1 MQGIPR
7 FVLAALAVAAS
18 ACSGSEDLSDVRAE
32 VADLRAEQ
40 RAMRQEIREI
50 RESLPKSTAAEEEAA
65 STEPP
70 AAAPDEAPAEPPPAA
85 AAAAPADPKA
95 PKAAPAAPAG
105 TPGKPPAQGSVNI
118 QVESNPA
125 GAAVYLADKK
135 VGVTPVI
142 LQTQVGSSEINVRL
156 EKKGYR
162 PRLMTL
168 RPEEDTKISVQ
179 LAKKSE

>member
-1 MQGIPR
+1 VRRIQP
-7 FVLAALAVAAS
+7 FPLAALAAALC
-18 ACSGSEDLSDVRAE
+18 ACAGSDEDLTDVRAE

-40 RAMRQEIREI
+40 RAMRQEIREL
-50 RESLPKSTAAEEEAA
+50 RESLPKSTAAQEEAA
-65 STEPP
+65 P
-70 AAAPDEAPAEPPPAA
+70 AAAPDEVPAEPPAA
-85 AAAAPADPKA
+85 AAAPVPAGSKDPKPA
-95 PKAAPAAPAG
+95 PSASAG
-105 TPGKPPAQGSVNI
+105 KTGAPPAQGSVNI

-135 VGVTPVI
+135 VGETPVM
-142 LQTQVGSSEINVRL
+142 LRTPVGSSEISMRL

>member
-1 MQGIPR
+1 MQR
-7 FVLAALAVAAS
+7 LQLFVLAALAAAAS
-18 ACSGSEDLSDVRAE
+18 GCSGNDEDLSDVRAE

-40 RAMRQEIREI
+40 RAMRQEIREL
-50 RESLPKSTAAEEEAA
+50 RESLPKSTAGEEPAA
-65 STEPP
+65 SSEPP
-70 AAAPDEAPAEPPPAA
+70 AAAPDQAPAS
-85 AAAAPADPKA
+85 AAAAPAEPKDPKA
-95 PKAAPAAPAG
+95 VPAPPA
-105 TPGKPPAQGSVNI
+105 GKPPAQGSVNI

-135 VGVTPVI
+135 VGETPVI
-142 LQTQVGSSEINVRL
+142 LKTQVGSSEISVRL

>member
-1 MQGIPR
+1 MLRIQPLLLP
-7 FVLAALAVAAS
+7 VLAVAAGS
-18 ACSGSEDLSDVRAE
+18 CSGSEEDLSDLRAE

-40 RAMRQEIREI
+40 RAMRQEIREL
-50 RESLPKSTAAEEEAA
+50 RESPPKSTAGGEPAP

-70 AAAPDEAPAEPPPAA
+70 AAPLDEAPAEPASPPASA
-85 AAAAPADPKA
+85 DAKDPKA
-95 PKAAPAAPAG
+95 PPATATGAG
-105 TPGKPPAQGSVNI
+105 KPSKPPAQGSVNI

-135 VGVTPVI
+135 IGLTPVI
-142 LQTQVGSSEINVRL
+142 IQTQVGTSEISVRL
-156 EKKGYR
+156 EKNGYR

-179 LAKKSE
+179 LAKK